1 MSSRSD
7 RLDLLRAL
15 LADRDLRTHEEVRVA
30 LADAG
35 HMAHAAT
42 IGRDL
47 EELRARRVR
56 GTDGQLVYRVGE
68 PPLVPTAPLDLLDEV
83 LLRFVLSVSV
93 SGNML
98 VLRTPPACASPVA
111 SALDTSGG
119 PAVLGTIAGD
129 DTVLAVI
136 AADHE
141 PLAIADTL
149 QRRSSALTARLTASG
164 TLVPASAASA
174 ASPSVRPSASHDRSN
189 R

>member
-7 RLDLLRAL
+7 RLNLLRAL
-15 LADRDLRTHEEVRVA
+15 LVDRDLRTHEEVRAA
-30 LADAG
+30 LADVG
-35 HMAHAAT
+35 HTAHAAT

-47 EELRARRVR
+47 EELGARRVR
-56 GTDGQLVYRVGE
+56 GAGGQLVYRVGE
-68 PPLVPTAPLDLLDEV
+68 PPLVPSAPLDLLDEV

-136 AADHE
+136 ATDHD
-141 PLAIADTL
+141 PVAIADAL
-149 QRRSSALTARLTASG
+149 QRRSSALIARSTTNGPHLS
-164 TLVPASAASA
+164 ASAPSA
-174 ASPSVRPSASHDRSN
+174 PAPSASHDRSN